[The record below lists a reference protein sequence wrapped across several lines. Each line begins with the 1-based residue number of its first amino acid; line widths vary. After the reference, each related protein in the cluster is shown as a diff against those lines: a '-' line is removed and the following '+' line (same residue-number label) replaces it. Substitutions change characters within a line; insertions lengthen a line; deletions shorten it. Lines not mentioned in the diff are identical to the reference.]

1 MGRVSPLTKV
11 RRIAGCHPFLSD
23 GLLAATVYA
32 LALWVPSGPHDIGP
46 DPSTWQI
53 AVFGALAAGPLT
65 VRWRWPTAALAFT
78 VAATACY
85 LAVDGKEGPLLLAPM
100 IAVYTVALRGE
111 RRTTVMAAAT
121 SGLVLIIAKLVGVA
135 RDPAVHGMV
144 VFDPRL
150 VSVVAQIALATAVGD
165 AVRNRR
171 AYVAAV
177 EERARRAERTREEEA
192 ERRVIE
198 ERLRIARELHDVLA
212 HHVALINVQA
222 EVAAYV
228 METDPDQARE
238 ALSHVRR
245 AGQEVLEDL
254 GATVSLLRRPNAQL
268 ESAPEPAPGLDRL
281 PGLLEAFAAGGLTV
295 DLRVEGERRELPA
308 TVDLAAYRIIQEALT
323 NVHKHAGD
331 APATLR
337 IAYTLREL
345 QVEIIDSGPGG
356 STPGEGT
363 GHGLLGMRE
372 RAYSVGGAFEAGP
385 RPEGGFR
392 VHAVL
397 PSADHSP
404 GPVPPAA
411 RSAAPRC
418 V

>member
-1 MGRVSPLTKV
+1 VSPLTEV

-23 GLLAATVYA
+23 GLLAAAVYA
-32 LALWVPSGPHDIGP
+32 LALWAPSGPHEVGP
-46 DPSTWQI
+46 DPSTWQM
-53 AVFGALAAGPLT
+53 AVFGALAAGPLA
-65 VRWRWPTAALAFT
+65 VRRRWPAAALAFT
-78 VAATACY
+78 LAGTACY
-85 LAVDGKEGPLLLAPM
+85 LAMDGKEGPLLVAPM
-100 IAVYTVALRGE
+100 IAVYTVALRGA
-111 RRTTVMAAAT
+111 RRTTVMTAAA
-121 SGLVLIIAKLVGVA
+121 SGFVLIIAKLVA
-135 RDPAVHGMV
+135 RDSVVHGLV

-150 VSVVAQIALATAVGD
+150 VSVVAQVALAAAVGD

-212 HHVALINVQA
+212 HHIALINVQA
-222 EVAAYV
+222 EVVAYV
-228 METDPDQARE
+228 MESDPDQARE

-245 AGQEVLEDL
+245 AGQEVLDDL

-281 PGLLEAFAAGGLTV
+281 PGLLEAFAAGGLRV
-295 DLRVEGERRELPA
+295 DLRVVGERRELPA

-337 IAYTLREL
+337 IAYTPGELRL
-345 QVEIIDSGPGG
+345 EITDSGPGG

-385 RPEGGFR
+385 GQEGGFR

-397 PSADHSP
+397 PSAGHSP
-404 GPVPPAA
+404 APAA
-411 RSAAPRC
+411 RAAGTGC
-418 V
+418 A

>member
-1 MGRVSPLTKV
+1 MSPLTEV
-11 RRIAGCHPFLSD
+11 RRVAGCHPFLWD

-32 LALWVPSGPHDIGP
+32 LALWVPPEPHDVGP
-46 DPSTWQI
+46 GPSTWQVV
-53 AVFGALAAGPLT
+53 VFGALAAGPLT
-65 VRWRWPTAALAFT
+65 VRRRWPTAALACT
-78 VAATACY
+78 LAGMACY
-85 LAVDGKEGPLLLAPM
+85 LVLGGRQGPLMLAPM
-100 IAVYTVALRGE
+100 VAVYTVALKSS
-111 RRTTVMAAAT
+111 RRTTVAAAVVAELA
-121 SGLVLIIAKLVGVA
+121 LVLGKLVAFV
-135 RDPAVHGMV
+135 RDVRAHELVM
-144 VFDPRL
+144 FDPRL
-150 VSVVAQIALATAVGD
+150 VSIVAEIALAAAVGD

-222 EVAAYV
+222 EVAVYV
-228 METDPDQARE
+228 MDTDPGQARE

-245 AGQEVLEDL
+245 AGQAVLEEL

-295 DLRVEGERRELPA
+295 DQRVVGERRELPA
-308 TVDLAAYRIIQEALT
+308 TVDLAAYRIVQEALT
-323 NVHKHAGD
+323 NVHKHGGG

-337 IAYTLREL
+337 IAYAPGELR
-345 QVEIIDSGPGG
+345 VEITDSGPGG
-356 STPGEGT
+356 SPPGEGT

-372 RAYSVGGAFEAGP
+372 RAHSVGGTFEAGP

-392 VHAVL
+392 VRAVL
-397 PSADHSP
+397 LSADHSP
-404 GPVPPAA
+404 GPVPLVA
-411 RSAAPRC
+411 RACGMGFS
-418 V
+418 